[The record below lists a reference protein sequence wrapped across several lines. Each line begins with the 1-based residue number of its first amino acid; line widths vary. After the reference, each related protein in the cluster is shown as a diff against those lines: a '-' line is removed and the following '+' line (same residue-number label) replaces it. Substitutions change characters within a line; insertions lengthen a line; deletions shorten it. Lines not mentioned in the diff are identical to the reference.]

1 MKNFASKNVD
11 NLFLAFV
18 GIALTVICALTL
30 KLVLND
36 KNKSPF
42 DEINAVKKVLLES
55 KVVLKKD
62 TLDIINTNFFM
73 QTMTL
78 ENGMSYDYKYLDN
91 KFLHSE
97 VVLKKLDS
105 VSNQYKHK

>member
-11 NLFLAFV
+11 ILFLAFV

-78 ENGMSYDYKYLDN
+78 ENGMFYDYEYLSN
-91 KFLHSE
+91 KFLHPK
-97 VVLKKLDS
+97 VTLKRLDS
-105 VSNQYKHK
+105 ITNKYK